1 MGKVIKTTVV
11 RRPSQLLKI
20 KSTGYSIIL
29 GRNLVKKQKEKKR
42 RKKMAKII
50 WKGVAK
56 KDDPIYGGGFII
68 SYPKRKS
75 SAYLDKTD
83 TKSQKNNKDK
93 GLKNEK
99 KEK

>member
-1 MGKVIKTTVV
+1 
-11 RRPSQLLKI
+11 
-20 KSTGYSIIL
+20 
-29 GRNLVKKQKEKKR
+29 
-42 RKKMAKII
+42 MAKII
-50 WKGVAK
+50 WKGVTK

-83 TKSQKNNKDK
+83 TKSQKNNIDK
-93 GLKNEK
+93 GFKNEK

>member
-1 MGKVIKTTVV
+1 
-11 RRPSQLLKI
+11 
-20 KSTGYSIIL
+20 
-29 GRNLVKKQKEKKR
+29 
-42 RKKMAKII
+42 MAKII

-75 SAYLDKTD
+75 SAYRDNT
-83 TKSQKNNKDK
+83 TNKSQKNSKDK
-93 GLKNEK
+93 GLENEK

>member
-1 MGKVIKTTVV
+1 MNVTKN
-11 RRPSQLLKI
+11 KI
-20 KSTGYSIIL
+20 KNLQTGKKIHD
-29 GRNLVKKQKEKKR
+29 GR
-42 RKKMAKII
+42 
-50 WKGVAK
+50 
-56 KDDPIYGGGFII
+56 GFII

-75 SAYLDKTD
+75 SAYLDNTD

>member
-1 MGKVIKTTVV
+1 MGKIIKTTLV
-11 RRPSQLLKI
+11 RRASQLPKL

-29 GRNLVKKQKEKKR
+29 GRNLVNKQKEKKE
-42 RKKMAKII
+42 KKMAKII

-75 SAYLDKTD
+75 SAYLDKT
-83 TKSQKNNKDK
+83 TTESQKK
-93 GLKNEK
+93 
-99 KEK
+99 

>member
-1 MGKVIKTTVV
+1 MYGICPKCNKNNILINLYGL
-11 RRPSQLLKI
+11 P
-20 KSTGYSIIL
+20 IISH
-29 GRNLVKKQKEKKR
+29 VAEIE
-42 RKKMAKII
+42 RK
-50 WKGVAK
+50 
-56 KDDPIYGGGFII
+56 GGFII

>member
-1 MGKVIKTTVV
+1 
-11 RRPSQLLKI
+11 
-20 KSTGYSIIL
+20 
-29 GRNLVKKQKEKKR
+29 
-42 RKKMAKII
+42 MAKII

-75 SAYLDKTD
+75 SAYLDKTE
-83 TKSQKNNKDK
+83 SENQKNNKEK
-93 GLKNEK
+93 LLENEK

>member
-1 MGKVIKTTVV
+1 
-11 RRPSQLLKI
+11 
-20 KSTGYSIIL
+20 
-29 GRNLVKKQKEKKR
+29 
-42 RKKMAKII
+42 MAKII

-75 SAYLDKTD
+75 SAYLNKT
-83 TKSQKNNKDK
+83 TSEIQINNKDK
-93 GLKNEK
+93 GLENEK

>member
-1 MGKVIKTTVV
+1 
-11 RRPSQLLKI
+11 
-20 KSTGYSIIL
+20 
-29 GRNLVKKQKEKKR
+29 
-42 RKKMAKII
+42 MAKII
-50 WKGVAK
+50 WKVVAK

-93 GLKNEK
+93 GFKNEK
-99 KEK
+99 KRKITWKDYMKECLRNMIRMIR

>member
-1 MGKVIKTTVV
+1 MGKIIKTTLV
-11 RRPSQLLKI
+11 RRASQLPKL

-29 GRNLVKKQKEKKR
+29 GRNLVNKQKEKKR

-75 SAYLDKTD
+75 SAYLDKIDTD
-83 TKSQKNNKDK
+83 SKKNNKDK
-93 GLKNEK
+93 GLENEK

>member
-1 MGKVIKTTVV
+1 
-11 RRPSQLLKI
+11 
-20 KSTGYSIIL
+20 
-29 GRNLVKKQKEKKR
+29 
-42 RKKMAKII
+42 MAKII

-56 KDDPIYGGGFII
+56 KDDPIYGSGFII
-68 SYPKRKS
+68 SYPKHKS

-83 TKSQKNNKDK
+83 NKSQKNNKEK

>member
-1 MGKVIKTTVV
+1 
-11 RRPSQLLKI
+11 
-20 KSTGYSIIL
+20 
-29 GRNLVKKQKEKKR
+29 
-42 RKKMAKII
+42 MAKII

-75 SAYLDKTD
+75 SAYLDKTTTD
-83 TKSQKNNKDK
+83 IKENNKDK
-93 GLKNEK
+93 GLENEK

>member
-1 MGKVIKTTVV
+1 
-11 RRPSQLLKI
+11 
-20 KSTGYSIIL
+20 
-29 GRNLVKKQKEKKR
+29 
-42 RKKMAKII
+42 MAKII

-99 KEK
+99 KRKITWKDYMKACLRSMIRMIRWWRV